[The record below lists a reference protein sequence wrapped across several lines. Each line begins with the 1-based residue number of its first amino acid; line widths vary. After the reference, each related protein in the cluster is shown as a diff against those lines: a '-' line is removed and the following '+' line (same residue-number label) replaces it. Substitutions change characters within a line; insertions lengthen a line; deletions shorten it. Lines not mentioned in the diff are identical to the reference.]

1 MGPTDEELRQEALK
15 RIRSRRALTGSVL
28 SYAVVNGMLVV
39 IWALTGRG
47 YFWPGWVLGGWGV
60 GLALHA
66 LSVYPPRPM
75 ISEEQVRREMD
86 RLRGGGS

>member
-1 MGPTDEELRQEALK
+1 MAPTDEELRQEALK
-15 RIRSRRALTGSVL
+15 RIRSRQALTGSVL

-66 LSVYPPRPM
+66 LSVYRPRPM
-75 ISEEQVRREMD
+75 VTEEQVRKEMD
-86 RLRGGGS
+86 RLRGGG